1 MTSINDTNKV
11 HSEHVLNIIFSYP
24 LPLLRNLLDVLSDFT
39 CLNFIFKL
47 NL

>member
-1 MTSINDTNKV
+1 MIQIKYI
-11 HSEHVLNIIFSYP
+11 LNMYLIFSYP